1 MTKLNLPDAKYAITY
16 TSAMKK
22 ELKRSESGTTA
33 MLSRTGIH
41 SDLFGK

>member
-1 MTKLNLPDAKYAITY
+1 MTKLNLLDTKYAITH

-22 ELKRSESGTTA
+22 DLKLSESGTTA
-33 MLSRTGIH
+33 MLSRTGTH